1 MWKNIRIGA
10 ESFFGNVLYATDEGF
25 YIRFWHDP

>member
-10 ESFFGNVLYATDEGF
+10 ESFFGNVLYATDKGF